1 MARAISD
8 GMRHVQPVSGGVCAF
23 DAMSVGEP
31 PMAELRYFRDWL
43 TAVFGSDEK
52 AMRDAWARIAPVH
65 VASEL
70 AGMVGSGQAGAF
82 ESMADQVAD
91 PRVLRFIESLYLRS
105 SAYFRRAVEQRVDCL
120 RIQGALVGMVTGA
133 AAVDAAVAGMTDGVA
148 HWTAQSVAAWTGAV
162 ASPLSASGL
171 HGVGSSP
178 RDVLESSFDMLWE
191 ASVAD
196 RQVAG
201 ARCWVEAVYDAWWAL
216 QPEGADD
223 RRGLEPQQNDSRR
236 TPLLAFEAG
245 GGGRITYLVVE
256 KVSPGTGEFFPDPL
270 WMSLHPMATSFLSAT
285 QVAWRAAR
293 SSVYPEASTS
303 RASADRF
310 DVMWRIEADH
320 TGTGLVPSLEGGS
333 HGAALAIALVQLMS
347 GQVLDATLVA
357 TATLDTLGRLGP
369 VAGIPE
375 KMSAALTAR
384 DPRGGRLVHRVIVS
398 PANSVEAQMGCTSLG
413 FDPGEVLVPVE
424 TLDGARP
431 FSTGHLDQLRQLTEG
446 EMAGILAD
454 CGRRLGRDLVSWE
467 QFTDLVIVPLVR
479 PGLEP
484 SGVTPDGG
492 AAAAWQRHEELWS
505 EVWTR
510 CRSAV
515 LISEPGF
522 GKTTLLW
529 DLVGAECCQALEHLS
544 DLSRAAEP
552 TGFAV
557 YVTARD
563 ISTAFRDDA
572 VTLDDPRGVAGC
584 IARVLAARHQLR
596 DTFVP
601 HLIDRI
607 LDGKCVLT
615 VDALDETPGAL
626 RRYLDQAFDT
636 LVRFSQV
643 RLVAASRREG
653 YRLEHPLESPDAVFE
668 ICPFRDRQMEA
679 AIRAYRPQPA
689 GAAEAMWRMVRST
702 PPIYNLLQCPLMLRI
717 ACRLDMRGQTGE
729 AAAITR
735 SVELFHSL
743 LDVLLAEWLRRS
755 SVQPSLQQREQLP
768 LLAEEVALRDLVA
781 DADPESA
788 GPVPL
793 ASLVAETVRRFPS
806 LAARPVLDDLC
817 DAGILMTI
825 GLDAIRPEFGYT
837 HKEFARYLAA
847 RALSRLVNES
857 GLDRA
862 WPTIEAMTTTPDGQ
876 RCVVFMS
883 GLLDDPGALL
893 QRLADPRD
901 DDVFRHRLALAAQ
914 CLPEIDWE

>member
-1 MARAISD
+1 
-8 GMRHVQPVSGGVCAF
+8 
-23 DAMSVGEP
+23 
-31 PMAELRYFRDWL
+31 MAELRYFRDWL
-43 TAVFGSDEK
+43 TAVCGSDEK
-52 AMRDAWARIAPVH
+52 AMRDAWAGIAPVH
-65 VASEL
+65 AASEL
-70 AGMVGSGQAGAF
+70 AGLVGSEQSQALEA
-82 ESMADQVAD
+82 MADQVAD

-105 SAYFRRAVEQRVDCL
+105 SAYFRRSADQRVDCL
-120 RIQGALVGMVTGA
+120 RIHGALVGMVTGA
-133 AAVDAAVAGMTDGVA
+133 AAVDAAVAGRADRVA
-148 HWTAQSVAAWTGAV
+148 HWTAQTVAAWTGAI
-162 ASPLSASGL
+162 ASPLSASGI
-171 HGVGSSP
+171 HGMGSTP
-178 RDVLESSFDMLWE
+178 RDVLASSFDMLWE
-191 ASVAD
+191 ASAAD

-201 ARCWVEAVYDAWWAL
+201 ARCWVEAVYDAWRAL
-216 QPEGADD
+216 QPDGGDD
-223 RRGLEPQQNDSRR
+223 RRGVETEQNDSRR

-245 GGGRITYLVVE
+245 GGGRMTYLVVE

-270 WMSLHPMATSFLSAT
+270 WMSLQPMATNFLSAT
-285 QVAWRAAR
+285 QAAWRAAR

-320 TGTGLVPSLEGGS
+320 TGTALAPSLEGGS

-357 TATLDTLGRLGP
+357 TATLDAFGRLGS

-384 DPRGGRLVHRVIVS
+384 DARGGRLVHRVVVS
-398 PANSVEAQMGCTSLG
+398 PSNLVEAQMGCTRLG

-431 FSTGHLDQLRQLTEG
+431 FSTGHLDQLRQLAEG

-454 CGRRLGRDLVSWE
+454 CGRRLGRELVSWE
-467 QFTDLVIVPLVR
+467 QFTELVIMPFVM
-479 PGLEP
+479 PGLEA
-484 SGVTPDGG
+484 SSVTRDVGMG
-492 AAAAWQRHEELWS
+492 AAWQRREELWS
-505 EVWTR
+505 EVWAR

-529 DLVGAECCQALEHLS
+529 DLVGAESCQALEHLS

-557 YVTARD
+557 YWTARD
-563 ISTAFRDDA
+563 ISTALRDDA
-572 VTLDDPRGVAGC
+572 VSLDDPRGVAGC
-584 IARVLAARHQLR
+584 IARALAARHQLR
-596 DTFVP
+596 DTFIP
-601 HLIDRI
+601 YLIDRI
-607 LDGKCVLT
+607 LDGKCAMA
-615 VDALDETPGAL
+615 VDALDETPGSV

-643 RLVAASRREG
+643 RLVAATRREG
-653 YRLEHPLESPDAVFE
+653 YTLDHPLVSPDAVFE

-702 PPIYNLLQCPLMLRI
+702 PPIYHLLQCPLMLRV
-717 ACRLDMRGQTGE
+717 ACRLDMHGQTGE
-729 AAAITR
+729 AASITR
-735 SVELFHSL
+735 GVELFHSL

-781 DADPESA
+781 DADPGSA

-793 ASLVAETVRRFPS
+793 ASLVTETVRRFPS

-825 GLDAIRPEFGYT
+825 GLDAVRPEFGYT

-847 RALSRLVNES
+847 RALARLVNES
-857 GLDRA
+857 GIDRA
-862 WPTIEAMTTTPDGQ
+862 WSTIEAMTKTADGQ